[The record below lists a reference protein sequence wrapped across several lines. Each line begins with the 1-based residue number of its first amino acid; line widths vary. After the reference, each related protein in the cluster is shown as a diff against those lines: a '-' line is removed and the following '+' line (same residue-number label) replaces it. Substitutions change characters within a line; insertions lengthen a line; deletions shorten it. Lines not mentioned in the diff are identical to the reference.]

1 MGHYRSLDGSETWS
15 AFHTDEELEAEHKE
29 FEAKCAAELPGRI
42 ERGRKLSDV
51 EQTEQLP
58 EELSCSPE
66 SMRCR
71 RIAVVAHDIVC
82 HVARDKGLA
91 ATTDV
96 VVDQLIQQ
104 GRWIARGD
112 YDKLGYGS
120 KVHAQAAALAT
131 EAIRASLFDPI
142 TLAPKKLIRTRRAS
156 EGSASE
162 PSLARRV
169 SMCKDAKLSCRGNRG
184 MCCGVLEHIHE
195 WLSRTDPE
203 SAEEYRAKEE
213 VVAELRDST
222 EWQDLNLQPLAP
234 DGNGVA

>member
-71 RIAVVAHDIVC
+71 WIAVVAHDIVC

-131 EAIRASLFDPI
+131 EAIRASLFDP
-142 TLAPKKLIRTRRAS
+142 
-156 EGSASE
+156 
-162 PSLARRV
+162 
-169 SMCKDAKLSCRGNRG
+169 RG
-184 MCCGVLEHIHE
+184 MCCGALEHIHE

-213 VVAELRDST
+213 VVAELRDSP

>member
-82 HVARDKGLA
+82 HVARDRKGWLRRQMLLLISSSRKAGGSLVGITTSSVMA
-91 ATTDV
+91 ARSTPKPPPWRLKLFGRV
-96 VVDQLIQQ
+96 CLILE
-104 GRWIARGD
+104 AC
-112 YDKLGYGS
+112 
-120 KVHAQAAALAT
+120 VAT
-131 EAIRASLFDPI
+131 
-142 TLAPKKLIRTRRAS
+142 
-156 EGSASE
+156 
-162 PSLARRV
+162 PSR
-169 SMCKDAKLSCRGNRG
+169 
-184 MCCGVLEHIHE
+184 HIHE
-195 WLSRTDPE
+195 WLSRTDPD
-203 SAEEYRAKEE
+203 RARKSI
-213 VVAELRDST
+213 ARKRRLLRSFEIRLSGRT
-222 EWQDLNLQPLAP
+222 
-234 DGNGVA
+234 

>member
-96 VVDQLIQQ
+96 VVDQLIQE

-131 EAIRASLFDPI
+131 EAIRASLFDP
-142 TLAPKKLIRTRRAS
+142 R
-156 EGSASE
+156 
-162 PSLARRV
+162 
-169 SMCKDAKLSCRGNRG
+169 
-184 MCCGVLEHIHE
+184 
-195 WLSRTDPE
+195 
-203 SAEEYRAKEE
+203 
-213 VVAELRDST
+213 
-222 EWQDLNLQPLAP
+222 Q
-234 DGNGVA
+234 